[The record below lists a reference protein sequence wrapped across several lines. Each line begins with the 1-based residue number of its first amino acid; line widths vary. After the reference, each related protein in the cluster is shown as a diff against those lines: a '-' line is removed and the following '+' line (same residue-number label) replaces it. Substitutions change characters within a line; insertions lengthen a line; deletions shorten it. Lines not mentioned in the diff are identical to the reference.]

1 VIAATAGLVLPATV
15 APVETGYQT
24 CYRHPEAQAGVIC
37 QRCDRPICP
46 QCMHQASVGF
56 HCPECTKKG
65 AQKVYQG
72 VGSLQQRPVVTEVLM
87 GLNVL
92 VFVIGFLIVKSGDYL
107 GGSVTQFHFDYAS
120 IAYTGGTTLFPT
132 GGVGGGEWYRLV
144 TAGFIHFGIIHLAV
158 NMYSLWILG
167 RVAEQYA
174 GRLKFAII
182 YGVSLLAGSLGSL
195 VMEPQ
200 ALSAGASG
208 AIFGL
213 MGAMFLAFRAQG
225 IPLSRSP
232 LMPVLIINLI
242 ITFSVPNISIGAHLG
257 GLIGGAIAGWAFFD
271 LARRPG
277 MDQRIPYAVCGVLT
291 VAMVVGAIVFAGAYT
306 PT

>member
-1 VIAATAGLVLPATV
+1 
-15 APVETGYQT
+15 
-24 CYRHPEAQAGVIC
+24 
-37 QRCDRPICP
+37 
-46 QCMHQASVGF
+46 
-56 HCPECTKKG
+56 
-65 AQKVYQG
+65 
-72 VGSLQQRPVVTEVLM
+72 
-87 GLNVL
+87 
-92 VFVIGFLIVKSGDYL
+92 
-107 GGSVTQFHFDYAS
+107 
-120 IAYTGGTTLFPT
+120 
-132 GGVGGGEWYRLV
+132 
-144 TAGFIHFGIIHLAV
+144 
-158 NMYSLWILG
+158 MYSLWILG
-167 RVAEQYA
+167 RAAEQYA
-174 GRLKFAII
+174 GRLKFGII
-182 YGVSLLAGSLGSL
+182 YGVSLLAGSVGSL

-232 LMPVLIINLI
+232 LMPVLILNLI

-277 MDQRIPYAVCGVLT
+277 LDKRIPYALCGALSL
-291 VAMVVGAIVFAGAYT
+291 ALVVGAVVFAGSYT

>member
-1 VIAATAGLVLPATV
+1 M
-15 APVETGYQT
+15 ETGYQT
-24 CYRHPEAQAGVIC
+24 CYRHPDQQAGVIC

-56 HCPECTKKG
+56 HCPECTKAG

-72 VGSLQQRPVVTEVLM
+72 VASLVQRPVVTEVLM

-92 VFVIGFLIVKSGDYL
+92 VFVIGYLVVRSGDYL
-107 GGSVTQFHFDYAS
+107 AGSGTQFHVDYAS
-120 IAYTGGTTLFPT
+120 IAYLRGNVLLGYS

-144 TAGFIHFGIIHLAV
+144 TAGFVHFGIIHLAV

-167 RVAEQYA
+167 RAAEQYA
-174 GRLKFAII
+174 GRLKFGII
-182 YGVSLLAGSLGSL
+182 YGVSLLAGSFGSL

-232 LMPVLIINLI
+232 LLSVLILNLL

-277 MDQRIPYAVCGVLT
+277 IDQRIPYVVCGVLT
-291 VAMVVGAIVFAGAYT
+291 VAMVVGSIAFASSYT